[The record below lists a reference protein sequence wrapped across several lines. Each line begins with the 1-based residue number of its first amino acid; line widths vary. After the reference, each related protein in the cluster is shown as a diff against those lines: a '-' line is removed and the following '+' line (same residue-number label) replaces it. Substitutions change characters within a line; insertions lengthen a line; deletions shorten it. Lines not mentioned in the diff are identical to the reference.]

1 MKAKTSLVSVS
12 LSDERR
18 KRLIATL
25 ITERFEKPVRA
36 LVPKH
41 ASLALAVYHDYFTRS
56 QIEKMSSLPD
66 GWLPKLSH
74 IGARF
79 GVGDGSHVNLSFN
92 GEFPLFRDIIC
103 CNARN
108 LPDVERP
115 VPYNRMHL
123 SEDYAKDH
131 VLTAYREKLRSE
143 VRSLRAEIDKIKLE
157 ISGVLNSVTTTGKLV
172 SVWPE
177 IETTVRKLFPIERVN
192 LPAPVVTDLNL
203 KLGLKPVRQKKA
215 A

>member
-56 QIEKMSSLPD
+56 QIEKMNALPE
-66 GWLPKLSH
+66 GWLPRLSH
-74 IGARF
+74 ISARF
-79 GVGDGSHVNLSFN
+79 GVGDGSSANLSFN
-92 GEFPLFRDIIC
+92 GEFSLFREIIC
-103 CNARN
+103 CKIRA
-108 LPDVERP
+108 LPEVEHP

-123 SEDYAKDH
+123 SNDYAKDH
-131 VLTAYREKLRSE
+131 PLTVRRESIRAE
-143 VRSLRAEIDKIKLE
+143 IRSLRAEIDKIKLE